1 MWLWGWHFYHSCLHI
16 DERIVLNFKNL
27 SLTIRDTL
35 EGTPEVISNQNLLSR
50 FQSWCWTA
58 IRKINSKDKA
68 FLENF
73 CVNES
78 SNLTG
83 LENFWAAG
91 FSITARFGG
100 TPTISHHTPPNLPPP
115 PPPPNLYNLPR
126 KALLSPY
133 YQLKWEIKV
142 WKLQTVIKNF
152 NNKIS
157 QRVTF
162 IASLPHAKN

>member
-1 MWLWGWHFYHSCLHI
+1 M
-16 DERIVLNFKNL
+16 
-27 SLTIRDTL
+27 
-35 EGTPEVISNQNLLSR
+35 
-50 FQSWCWTA
+50 
-58 IRKINSKDKA
+58 NSKDKA
-68 FLENF
+68 FLEKF

-100 TPTISHHTPPNLPPP
+100 TPTISHHTPPKLPPPPP
-115 PPPPNLYNLPR
+115 PPPPNLHNLPR

-133 YQLKWEIKV
+133 YHLKWE
-142 WKLQTVIKNF
+142 IKNF

-157 QRVTF
+157 QCITF
-162 IASLPHAKN
+162 IASLPHAKTNFMNKLFLKIKLSHYLLLLCAYSGMTEHTHLKHPSNI